1 MLGSPTGPTARPAES
16 PTMSAVPALSDWIPL
31 LPGIALWALALY
43 LPLSLPIGTF
53 EETLQAGPLDA
64 TSREV
69 VLVLSSLALALAVGV
84 VVELVLCWALGP
96 GWSSS
101 LGLMAVLA
109 GLSWSLADRFRNA
122 RD

>member
-1 MLGSPTGPTARPAES
+1 
-16 PTMSAVPALSDWIPL
+16 MSAVPALSDWIPL

-53 EETLQAGPLDA
+53 EETLQTGPLDA

-109 GLSWSLADRFRNA
+109 GLSWSLADRFRNE

>member
-1 MLGSPTGPTARPAES
+1 
-16 PTMSAVPALSDWIPL
+16 MSAVPDLSEWIQL
-31 LPGIALWALALY
+31 LPGVALWALALY
-43 LPLSLPIGTF
+43 LPLSLPIGAF
-53 EETLQAGPLDA
+53 EESLQGGPLDGA
-64 TSREV
+64 SREL

-109 GLSWSLADRFRNA
+109 GLSWSLADRFRKE

>member
-1 MLGSPTGPTARPAES
+1 MLGSPAVPTAVPL
-16 PTMSAVPALSDWIPL
+16 PLSAVPDLADWTPL

-43 LPLSLPIGTF
+43 LPLSVPIAAF
-53 EETLQAGPLDA
+53 EDSLQGSPLDGS
-64 TSREV
+64 SRELL
-69 VLVLSSLALALAVGV
+69 LVLTSLALALAVGV

-109 GLSWSLADRFRNA
+109 GLSWSLADRFRNE

>member
-1 MLGSPTGPTARPAES
+1 MLGSPTGPAARTADSLP
-16 PTMSAVPALSDWIPL
+16 MSAVPALSDWIQL

-53 EETLQAGPLDA
+53 EESLRDGPLDSA
-64 TSREV
+64 SREL
-69 VLVLSSLALALAVGV
+69 VLVISSLALALAVGV
-84 VVELVLCWALGP
+84 VVELVLCWSLGP

-109 GLSWSLADRFRNA
+109 GLSWSLADRFRKE

>member
-1 MLGSPTGPTARPAES
+1 
-16 PTMSAVPALSDWIPL
+16 MSAVPALSDWIPL

-43 LPLSLPIGTF
+43 LPLSLPIGVF
-53 EETLQAGPLDA
+53 EETLQGGPLDGA
-64 TSREV
+64 SRELL
-69 VLVLSSLALALAVGV
+69 LVLCSLALALAVGV

-109 GLSWSLADRFRNA
+109 GLSWSLADRFRNS

>member
-1 MLGSPTGPTARPAES
+1 MLGSPTGPAARTAES
-16 PTMSAVPALSDWIPL
+16 PPMSAVPALSDWIPL

-43 LPLSLPIGTF
+43 LPLSLPIGAF
-53 EETLQAGPLDA
+53 EETLQAGPLDGA
-64 TSREV
+64 SRELL
-69 VLVLSSLALALAVGV
+69 LVLTSLALALAVGV

-109 GLSWSLADRFRNA
+109 GLSWSLADRFRNE